1 MVLNGLV
8 FVYPMLIFLYLVIT
22 PVAAY
27 YAQTTLKQSF
37 GKWFII
43 SALLP
48 FISIFVL
55 LIYTL
60 FFHKKVQTK
69 ATQREIY
76 PKRG

>member
-8 FVYPMLIFLYLVIT
+8 AIYPMLIFLYLVIT

-37 GKWFII
+37 KKWFII

-60 FFHKKVQTK
+60 FFHKKKQEKT
-69 ATQREIY
+69 T
-76 PKRG
+76 